1 MQVYTIGCWLSWR
14 IDDKL
19 YSRTAYRRRSVKCE
33 TLPLTRT
40 NMFRFL
46 CQVVSEVG
54 IITNGV
60 GVIIIRCHLST
71 FGIRIL
77 FHQRQFI
84 EIAEMFGD
92 VWSRTRSMSIHES
105 SWSLHT
111 LALKAACLFII
122 SLASHFLDLSPLQAA
137 RWMQLETWAF
147 SLYRRSKW
155 VLKFSRNLPKGQWYQ
170 KRGRVFL
177 LLRHGRWAFLLLG
190 CPEEDDFS
198 GCPNL
203 IQRVFSRMIVGPYS
217 KAVPPPSRGFPALAR
232 MLSPLSQEFFRKVA
246 GEGWFWRVCFKML
259 NLALEKGTLR

>member
-54 IITNGV
+54 IITGGV
-60 GVIIIRCHLST
+60 SVIIIRCHLST

-111 LALKAACLFII
+111 LALKAAY
-122 SLASHFLDLSPLQAA
+122 FLDLSPLQAA

-198 GCPNL
+198 GCVCYWEPVIL
-203 IQRVFSRMIVGPYS
+203 TWSKGFFSRMIVGPYS
-217 KAVPPPSRGFPALAR
+217 KLSLPQAGVFLPWRGCSCLCHRSFFERLQARVDFGGFVSRC
-232 MLSPLSQEFFRKVA
+232 
-246 GEGWFWRVCFKML
+246 W
-259 NLALEKGTLR
+259 T